1 MIGIGTIFNTLTVL
15 AGAMVGRTLGRHIPK
30 RFSETAVFTLGLV
43 TFFLAIKMMADRPRG
58 YELHIVAA
66 LLFGAVLGELM
77 KLEQGLEWIGGWL
90 KRRVAATGPAE
101 GEGGSGRFVEGFV
114 VASLIFCVGPMTL
127 LGAFEDGSG
136 QAPLLLYI
144 KGTMDGV
151 LAIALAASYG
161 WGVAASA
168 VFVLVFQGLLTAA
181 AWLGAPTIGQLYVD
195 AIGTTGGVMVMAIGL
210 ILLEVKRIRVA
221 NLLPAL
227 PLVCLLIYLW
237 PEGIK

>member
-1 MIGIGTIFNTLTVL
+1 MIGIGTLFNTVTVL
-15 AGAMVGRTLGRHIPK
+15 LGATLGRTLGRHIPK
-30 RFSETAVFTLGLV
+30 RFSETAVFTLGLI

-66 LLFGAVLGELM
+66 LLFGAILGELM
-77 KLEQGLEWIGGWL
+77 KLEQGLEWLGAWL
-90 KRRVAATGPAE
+90 KRRVAAKDAAE
-101 GEGGSGRFVEGFV
+101 GNSGRFVEGFV

-127 LGAFEDGSG
+127 LGTFEDGAG
-136 QAPLLLYI
+136 RAPLLLYI

-151 LAIALAASYG
+151 LGIALAATYG
-161 WGVAASA
+161 WGVVASA
-168 VFVLVFQGLLTAA
+168 LVILIFQGALTAV
-181 AWLGAPTIGQLYVD
+181 AWLGAPTIPPLYID

-210 ILLEVKRIRVA
+210 ILLDVKRIRVA

-237 PEGIK
+237 PEAVA